1 MTSFN
6 FAPDDRILVLAPH
19 PDDETLACAG
29 LLQQALR
36 AGAALRVVFLTR
48 GEANVWPQRA
58 AYRRWHIGTA
68 IRSAWGERRRYE
80 AFAALNMLGLSRDHA
95 VFLDYADQGLT
106 SALLEG
112 GLTAQLAAINAE
124 WKPTMLVSP
133 ALSDRHPDHN
143 SAALAAMLALG
154 PDPGAVR
161 HVAYFVHGERSAGTQ
176 LRLELT
182 PRERETK
189 RRAILAYGSQMLLS
203 RRRFLRYADTHEHY
217 AEMSRPHAEITEAG
231 SADIE
236 LLPAGRD
243 LVQVRTRRRL
253 LLGAMVCVLLDDGRF
268 LRITLPPWP
277 NDEVR
282 VEGSCNAAVR
292 VRRVRAGRS
301 LVLHLP
307 PGAGSALWIKVYAAG
322 RFLDASGWQR
332 AAVPRDTA
340 PENSRIACIIPCYNI
355 AHLCGPV
362 VREAARH
369 ADWVLA
375 VDDGSTDGTRAVLEA
390 VAQAEPR
397 VRVLAHERNAGK
409 GVALL
414 TGFQYALSHLP
425 FGTLITLD
433 GDAQHRPADIP
444 RVAQALCDAGAAM
457 AIGTRV
463 AFHTMPLRSR
473 LGNEIT
479 GGVLR
484 LLYAPCPRDTQS
496 GFRAFTPEFAAQAA
510 AGMRGQ
516 RYETELYILLSA
528 LEQPRGVATVPIP
541 TVYLAGNRSSHFK
554 PLQDSLRIFRALFA
568 SWWQAI
574 SDTRR
579 APGAK

>member
-1 MTSFN
+1 MTALHFR
-6 FAPDDRILVLAPH
+6 PDDRVLVLAPH
-19 PDDETLACAG
+19 PDDETLACGG
-29 LLQQALR
+29 LLRAAVR
-36 AGAALRVVFLTR
+36 AGAAVRVVFLTR
-48 GEANVWPQRA
+48 GEANTWPQRA
-58 AYRRWHIGTA
+58 AYRRWHIGA
-68 IRSAWGERRRYE
+68 VIRGAWGERRRHE
-80 AFAALNMLGLSRDHA
+80 ALAALGILGIGSGDA
-95 VFLDYADQGLT
+95 EFLDYPDQGLT
-106 SALLEG
+106 AALLEG
-112 GLTAQLAAINAE
+112 GLAERLAALNAQ
-124 WKPTMLVSP
+124 WKPTLLVTP

-143 SAALAAMLALG
+143 SAALAAVLALRLADA
-154 PDPGAVR
+154 PIR
-161 HVAYFVHGERSAGTQ
+161 HLTYVVHGRRPAGAM
-176 LRLELT
+176 LELVLA
-182 PRERETK
+182 PGEQAVK
-189 RRAILAYGSQMLLS
+189 RRAIMAYASQMMLS
-203 RRRFLRYADTHEHY
+203 RRRFMGYAGASEHY
-217 AEMSRPHAEITEAG
+217 DDLSAGDTDMPHHAAG
-231 SADIE
+231 IE
-236 LLPAGRD
+236 LRPAGRGA
-243 LVQVRTRRRL
+243 LQLHTRRRL
-253 LLGAMVCVLLDDGRF
+253 LLGATVWVLLDGGRF

-277 NDEVR
+277 NDRVR
-282 VEGSCNAAVR
+282 VEGSCNAAVN

-307 PGAGSALWIKVYAAG
+307 PDAGTALWIKVYAAG
-322 RFLDASGWQR
+322 HFLDATGWQR
-332 AAVPRDTA
+332 AAVPPA
-340 PENSRIACIIPCYNI
+340 AAAENSRIACIIPCYNI

-369 ADWVLA
+369 AEWVLA

-397 VRVLAHERNAGK
+397 VRVLAHEHNAGK

-414 TGFQYALSHLP
+414 TGFQYALSVLP
-425 FGTLITLD
+425 FGVLVTLD

-444 RVAQALCDAGAAM
+444 RVAQALRESGAAM

-496 GFRAFTPEFAAQAA
+496 GFRAFTPGFAAQAA

-528 LEQPRGVATVPIP
+528 LEQPEGVATMPIP

-554 PLQDSLRIFRALFA
+554 PLQDSLRIFRALFT
-568 SWWQAI
+568 SWWQAM